1 MKRILSALIISISLP
16 ITGIA
21 QHYQSDFQPEEF
33 RARWDKI
40 FDQIGSEAVAV
51 VQGAPQVKGFTFPRQ
66 TNTFYYLSGIETPF
80 AYLMLDGRSRKVTLF
95 LPARN
100 ERLER
105 SEGKVLS
112 ADDGQLVRRLTG
124 VDEVLESTQFT
135 NIDAQSIF
143 VPFSPGEQ
151 NTENRGEINAA
162 NAAIAEDHWDG
173 RQSRGSR
180 FIELIRT
187 RHPSAEIMDLTPI
200 LDEMRLVKSPK
211 EIELLR
217 MAGRL
222 SGLAVIEAM
231 KSTTPGA
238 YEYQLDAVG
247 RYVFQVNGAR
257 QEAYRSIIAAGTENI
272 INAHY
277 FRNTSQLKSGD
288 LILMDYAP
296 DYHYYVSDIGR
307 MWPVS
312 GKYSD
317 WQRELIGFV
326 LIYHEMAL
334 SIIKPGMTTEQ
345 IMDELTAQME
355 PILKKTTFSKR
366 SFRKAAVK
374 LLETGGGVLSHS
386 VGMAVH
392 DVGNYRKAE
401 LQPGMVFS
409 VDPQLRVPEENLYIR
424 YEDTILITENGIEN
438 LTDIAPR
445 KLSEIEALIGAAGMI
460 QNHPA
465 LDR

>member
-1 MKRILSALIISISLP
+1 MKCILSALIISLSLP

-21 QHYQSDFQPEEF
+21 QHYQSDFQPEDF
-33 RARWDKI
+33 RARWNKI
-40 FDQIGSEAVAV
+40 FDQIGDEAVAV

-80 AYLMLDGRSRKVTLF
+80 AYLMLDGSSRKVTLF

-112 ADDGQLVRRLTG
+112 ADDAQLVKQLTG
-124 VDEVLESTQFT
+124 VDAVLDSREFKT
-135 NIDAQSIF
+135 IDAQIIY

-151 NTENRGEINAA
+151 NTENRGEIKAA

-173 RQSRGSR
+173 RMSRSGR
-180 FIELIRT
+180 FLELIQT
-187 RHPSAEIMDLTPI
+187 RHASAEIINLTPI

-217 MAGRL
+217 IAGNL
-222 SGLAVIEAM
+222 SGLALIEAM
-231 KSTTPGA
+231 KSTTPGG

-257 QEAYRSIIAAGTENI
+257 QEAYRSITAAGTENI
-272 INAHY
+272 INGHY
-277 FRNTSQLKSGD
+277 FRNTSELKSGD
-288 LILMDYAP
+288 LVLMDYAP

-312 GKYSD
+312 GKFND
-317 WQRELIGFV
+317 WQQELIGFV
-326 LIYHEMAL
+326 LIYHDLTL

-345 IMDELTAQME
+345 IMAELTSKME
-355 PILKKTTFSKR
+355 PILNKTKFSKR
-366 SFRKAAVK
+366 RYRKAAEKMV
-374 LLETGGGVLSHS
+374 ETGGGVLSHS

-392 DVGNYRKAE
+392 DVGNYRKGP
-401 LQPGMVFS
+401 LVPGMVFS

-424 YEDTILITENGIEN
+424 YEDTIAITENGIEN
-438 LTDIAPR
+438 LTGVAPR
-445 KLSEIEALIGAAGMI
+445 KLSEIEALVGSGGMV

-465 LDR
+465 IDR